1 MVRTTDWDNTLLEA
15 AENGDLIKVQIALKN
30 GANPNAKNNDD
41 STPLHIAAYHGHV
54 EIVKL
59 LLKRG
64 ADPNAKNN
72 DDSTPLHIAAYH
84 GHVEIV
90 KLLLKRGADPN
101 TKNNKG
107 RTPLHDAAYRGR
119 VEIVKI
125 LLERGADPNA
135 KDNDGWTPLHW
146 AAYNGHVEIVK
157 ILLERGADPNAKNNK
172 GRTPLHIAAQEG
184 HVEIVKLLLKRGA
197 DPWIADNVGLIPLD
211 YAKDSAIRSLLES
224 ALRNSYSEVPREPD
238 YAKDTVIWTPL
249 HEAAYFGD
257 VEDVKLLLERG
268 ADPNAK
274 DNYGRTPLHIA
285 AQKGHAEIVRVLL
298 EHGADPRIADNVGLI
313 PLDYAKDS
321 AIRSLLESAL
331 RNSYSEVP
339 REPRM
344 QGNEAIRVDNGD
356 IEKRKSD
363 ENEKLPIVE
372 QSVIKSQGVL
382 QIPNYEILEP
392 IGEGGFAIVYRARR
406 KNDSSLVAIKVPKV
420 LDKDFVKE
428 LAVWHNLN
436 HPNIVKLID
445 YGINPRPYMVMEL
458 MKGGSLHGKTFDK
471 DTATRII
478 LDVLSGLKHAHEKG
492 IIHRDIKPS
501 NILLDENGRAKVSD
515 WETAKIS
522 DITTSANEVFTFI
535 YAAPEQLDTRLGP
548 IDEKTDVYQVCEVFY
563 EILTGRP
570 VFQGDPKEVHD
581 KKLNMQIT
589 LPSSINPNLKDYD
602 KIFLKCLSPKK
613 EDRYST
619 EELIYIL
626 SKMQFTRLTSK
637 TSAYAFVE
645 LAYYAVQLSDDYEE
659 ALFWIKKINTVD
671 TKDVISSLE
680 KKIKYNL
687 GTKEEI
693 LKKIELLRNQI
704 GLLK

>member
-1 MVRTTDWDNTLLEA
+1 MARTTDWDNELLEA
-15 AENGDLIKVQIALKN
+15 ARNGDLIKVQTLLEK
-30 GANPNAKNNDD
+30 GANPNAKDD
-41 STPLHIAAYHGHV
+41 DGKTPLHNA
-54 EIVKL
+54 VK
-59 LLKRG
+59 
-64 ADPNAKNN
+64 
-72 DDSTPLHIAAYH
+72 
-84 GHVEIV
+84 
-90 KLLLKRGADPN
+90 
-101 TKNNKG
+101 
-107 RTPLHDAAYRGR
+107 
-119 VEIVKI
+119 
-125 LLERGADPNA
+125 
-135 KDNDGWTPLHW
+135 
-146 AAYNGHVEIVK
+146 
-157 ILLERGADPNAKNNK
+157 
-172 GRTPLHIAAQEG
+172 EG
-184 HVEIVKLLLKRGA
+184 HVEIVKLLLEHGANPNAQDDGGLTPLHSAAFHGYVEIVKLMLEHGANPNAKTILGHTPLHIAVQEGYVEIVKLLLEHRADPNAKDNIGRTPLHYAAQEGCVDVVRILLERGA
-197 DPWIADNVGLIPLD
+197 DPWIADNGGHIPLD
-211 YAKDSAIRSLLES
+211 YAIDSAIRSLLES
-224 ALRNSYSEVPREPD
+224 AMRNSYSGVPR
-238 YAKDTVIWTPL
+238 
-249 HEAAYFGD
+249 G
-257 VEDVKLLLERG
+257 
-268 ADPNAK
+268 
-274 DNYGRTPLHIA
+274 
-285 AQKGHAEIVRVLL
+285 
-298 EHGADPRIADNVGLI
+298 
-313 PLDYAKDS
+313 
-321 AIRSLLESAL
+321 
-331 RNSYSEVP
+331 
-339 REPRM
+339 PRM
-344 QGNEAIRVDNGD
+344 QGNETTSVDTRVDNSD
-356 IEKRKSD
+356 IERKSY
-363 ENEKLPIVE
+363 ENETLPIVE
-372 QSVIKSQGVL
+372 QQPVIKDQGVM
-382 QIPNYEILEP
+382 QIPNYEVLEP

-458 MKGGSLHGKTFDK
+458 MKGGSLQGKTFDK

-478 LDVLSGLKHAHEKG
+478 LDVLSGLKYAHEKG